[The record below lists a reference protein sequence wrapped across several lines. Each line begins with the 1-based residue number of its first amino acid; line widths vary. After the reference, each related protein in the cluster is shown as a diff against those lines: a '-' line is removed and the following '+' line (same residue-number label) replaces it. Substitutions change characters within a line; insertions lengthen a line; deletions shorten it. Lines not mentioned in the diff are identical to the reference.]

1 MTTDVPL
8 GLDERVADMTTE
20 LAAEFSSALSRS
32 LVATVVLDAR
42 RDLDGRVVPEAV
54 AYLLHRLA
62 RHRLNVMRAGG
73 PA

>member
-20 LAAEFSSALSRS
+20 LAAESSALSRS

-42 RDLDGRVVPEAV
+42 RDLDGTVSTSCAPVAPHRGGWDAV
-54 AYLLHRLA
+54 MQR
-62 RHRLNVMRAGG
+62 
-73 PA
+73 